1 MIGTQM
7 ITKGLD
13 FENVTLVGV
22 LAADQALYV
31 DDYHA
36 AENTFALITQVVG
49 RAGRGEKEG
58 RKFFRPPRTDAGAGA
73 GVSAR
78 AAAGSGAGA
87 GGVFVRSIYLFVL
100 PMAFP
105 SYISRLSCAF
115 SGSAIA
121 PRICVSAMTFC
132 ML

>member
-1 MIGTQM
+1 M
-7 ITKGLD
+7 KRALLC
-13 FENVTLVGV
+13 TLIAAV
-22 LAADQALYV
+22 LLLSAC
-31 DDYHA
+31 
-36 AENTFALITQVVG
+36 T
-49 RAGRGEKEG
+49 RASESTVRA
-58 RKFFRPPRTDAGAGA
+58 PDAGAGA